1 MMDESGKRYL
11 PIEEDKKTGK
21 PIWID
26 ARELK
31 LRYRIPISGVER
43 FFEALKDGKLL
54 ATKCKRCGEKYFPP
68 QACCPNCRSSDMEWI
83 EVNGYGR
90 LLTYTVVKVKPES
103 YQKYPDYILGVAR
116 LDDGFNILAWILCED
131 FKRLRRGMRVKID
144 FKKKAGEN
152 YMSYFIV
159 PVED

>member
-1 MMDESGKRYL
+1 MMDESGKKYL

-68 QACCPNCRSSDMEWI
+68 QASCPNCGSSDMEWI